1 MATLSLI
8 LRRARTLLWT
18 ALSILIIFAAFLVG
32 MGKLLMP
39 YSERYQPSLET
50 WLSREFGQKVTV
62 ESFDGEWNAFGPRL
76 SLRGLRLQPLSG
88 AAGEVAI
95 ARAAVD
101 LKPLN
106 VFIPGRALY
115 NFLVIGADLRL
126 VRTRQGQYAL
136 SGFGVGGKGKGQE
149 VSGLRKLVGIGELI
163 LENSSLEYI
172 DEKRDVRLNLTAI
185 DARLKLDDEF
195 VSMKIE
201 ARLSDEGTGR
211 VYGEVDASGLLKL
224 AKNSGLQEAHWQVTV
239 RELLLASL
247 QGRLP
252 VNSLLPQEGR
262 VNAEFWCDW
271 SAQSQLQAK
280 GVVDLRSGLL
290 LLDGQ
295 QTPVEHLNTRLAWKF
310 HNKGNW
316 RLDLDE
322 LLYDDGVESWTAPS
336 IALARDLDKD
346 IGLWISAED
355 LPLNVPLKLARNI
368 MASHGTA
375 WPRYLPRSASGN
387 VGGLELVLD
396 RKWRLQLARGTAHL
410 ASISDWGKW
419 PGLRGVDAEID
430 LERGFGTISLH
441 ASRLDVQWPQ
451 MFRDPLAFTF
461 PGCDLDLAWGDRWQV
476 VFHGCSLMNDDLAL
490 MGDVLLAGNEGRP
503 AVDVNVEII
512 RGQMGQL
519 APYWPQGIMSK
530 NVLNWLR
537 RGLLGGEITGGRV
550 QIVGDMDDW
559 PFRQNKGRFEAV
571 TAISGAELDYLAGWP
586 QAQGVDAT
594 ARFAGASMS
603 VEGAIGNIA
612 GAEVRLATADIA
624 DFKAPLL
631 QLRYDAQSTLD
642 TLIGFIV
649 QSPLERR
656 LNADLS
662 RFGFSGPADTSGSL
676 QIPLGATAGEL
687 VVDGQVALRGDRFIE
702 PNSAVVLDAI
712 EGAIQYSQKGLKGS
726 GLRAQFKNRPA
737 RLSLAGDRNAEDRF
751 RADVS
756 GFFDVQDVMPDFLL
770 ESHTE
775 LKRMQGEA
783 DWRVS
788 VVIPAVPAGQDSRAE
803 LVMRS
808 DLIGVAIDL
817 PDPLRKSAGES
828 WPLELHYPLNGLSGL
843 LDLKLGDRMQLR
855 LDTPPTLKNGSG
867 KAVIGRALVRLGD
880 GVTILPTDLPQPGL
894 IRIGGAADSLD
905 LDGWVDLITAR
916 VHEGRGLP
924 SLQLERCEVTAG
936 QMRFLDRLF
945 SDVGIEL
952 SISQGDIKAT
962 FSAADINGQVVFNPA
977 SGASGSL
984 SAEFE
989 RLVMVKPVSGGV
1001 DMKSN
1006 PGELPALHLYARS
1019 FQYAGI
1025 EMGETRIEAY
1035 PTSAGFH
1042 FEKVES
1048 ESDHLSVRAS
1058 GDWLRVDNGQRSD
1071 FSILVTAESLGQL
1084 LHSMGFGPSLEGGQT
1099 MLHFD
1104 AWWPG
1109 SPAAFAL
1116 SRLNGELEFSVSQ
1129 GQITNAGSGTGRILG
1144 LLSIQALPRRL
1155 ALDFRDVFDSGFVFE
1170 EAKGTFHME
1179 NGMAGTDDV
1188 VLSSSAARIT
1198 LSGSTDLVAQQYDQ
1212 VMTIQPGLGN
1222 TLPVIG
1228 ALAGGPGGAAAGL
1241 ALQGLLQKQLG
1252 HASQVRYTITGSWD
1266 QPLIEPIL
1274 KDKTGG

>member
-18 ALSILIIFAAFLVG
+18 ALSILIIFAATMVG

-39 YSERYQPSLET
+39 YSERYQPSLEA
-50 WLSREFGQKVTV
+50 WLSREFGQQVTL
-62 ESFDGEWNAFGPRL
+62 ESFAGEWNAFGPRL

-88 AAGEVAI
+88 GTGEVAI

-106 VFIPGRALY
+106 VFIPGKALY

-126 VRTRQGQYAL
+126 IHTRQGQYVL

-149 VSGLRKLVGIGELI
+149 VSGLRNLVGIGELI
-163 LENSSLEYI
+163 LENSRLEYI
-172 DEKRDVRLNLTAI
+172 DEKHDVHLNLTAI

-201 ARLSDEGTGR
+201 ARLSEEGTGR
-211 VYGEVDASGLLKL
+211 VYGEIDASGLLKL
-224 AKNSGLQEAHWQVTV
+224 ANLSGLEEAHWQVTV

-252 VNSLLPQEGR
+252 VNSMLPREGR

-271 SAQSQLQAK
+271 SAQNPLQVK
-280 GVVDLRSGLL
+280 GVVDLRSGRL
-290 LLDGQ
+290 LLDGKE
-295 QTPVEHLNTRLAWKF
+295 TLIEHLNTRLAWKF
-310 HNKGNW
+310 HTKGDW

-322 LLYDDGVESWTAPS
+322 LLYDDGVEPWTAPS
-336 IALARDLDKD
+336 ITLARDLAADL
-346 IGLWISAED
+346 GLWISAD
-355 LPLNVPLKLARNI
+355 NLPLNVPLKLARNI
-368 MASHGTA
+368 MASYGTP
-375 WPRYLPRSASGN
+375 WPRFLPGSASGN
-387 VGGLELVLD
+387 VAGLELVLD
-396 RKWRLQLARGTAHL
+396 RKWRLKLARGTAHQ

-419 PGLRGVDAEID
+419 PDLRGIDAGID
-430 LERGFGTISLH
+430 LGRGFGTLSLH
-441 ASRLDVQWPQ
+441 ASRLDVHWPR
-451 MFRDPLAFTF
+451 MFRDSLAFTL
-461 PGCDLDLAWGDRWQV
+461 PKCDLDLEWGDRRQV
-476 VFHGCSLMNDDLAL
+476 VFHGCSLINDDLAL
-490 MGDVLLAGNEGRP
+490 TGDFLLAANEGRP

-512 RGQMGQL
+512 RGQLGQL
-519 APYWPQGIMSK
+519 ASYWPRGIMSEK
-530 NVLNWLR
+530 VLNWLWR
-537 RGLLGGEITGGRV
+537 ALLGGDITGGRV

-559 PFRQNKGRFEAV
+559 PFRQNRGRFEAV
-571 TAISGAELDYLAGWP
+571 AQISGAELDYSPGWP
-586 QAQGVDAT
+586 KAQGVDAT
-594 ARFAGASMS
+594 ARFAGASMT
-603 VEGAIGNIA
+603 VKGAIGNIA

-642 TLIGFIV
+642 TLIGFVV
-649 QSPLERR
+649 QSPLDQQI
-656 LNADLS
+656 NANLS
-662 RFGFSGPADTSGSL
+662 RFDFSGPADTSGSL
-676 QIPLGATAGEL
+676 QIPMGTAAGEL
-687 VVDGQVALRGDRFIE
+687 VVDGQVSLHGDRFVD

-712 EGAIQYSQKGLKGS
+712 EGAIQYSQKGIRGS
-726 GLRAQFKNRPA
+726 GLTAQFKNQPA
-737 RLSLAGDRNAEDRF
+737 RLDLAGDRNAEERF

-756 GFFDVQDVMPDFLL
+756 GVFDVQDVLPGFLL
-770 ESHTE
+770 EGYTE
-775 LKRMQGEA
+775 LRRMQGEA

-788 VVIPAVPAGQDSRAE
+788 VVIPAVAAGQDSGAE

-817 PDPLRKSAGES
+817 PDPLRKGAGES

-843 LDLKLGDRMQLR
+843 LDLDLGDRMQLS
-855 LDTPPTLKNGSG
+855 LDTPPALKSGSG
-867 KAVIGRALVRLGD
+867 NAVIGRALVHLGD
-880 GVTILPTDLPQPGL
+880 GASDLPQPGQ
-894 IRIGGAADSLD
+894 IRIEGAADSLD

-936 QMRFLDRLF
+936 QMRFMDRRF
-945 SDVGIEL
+945 SDVGISL
-952 SISQGDIKAT
+952 SIGRGDIKAT
-962 FSAADINGQVVFNPA
+962 FSAADINGQVILSP
-977 SGASGSL
+977 ASGSL

-989 RLVMVKPVSGGV
+989 RLVLAKPVSGGV
-1001 DMKSN
+1001 DVQSN

-1019 FQYAGI
+1019 FQYAGV

-1048 ESDHLSVRAS
+1048 ESDHLNVQAS
-1058 GDWLRVDNGQRSD
+1058 GDWLRVDDGQRSD
-1071 FSILVTAESLGQL
+1071 FSILVTAESLGEL
-1084 LHSMGFGPSLEGGQT
+1084 LHSMDFGSSLEGGQT
-1099 MLHFD
+1099 VLHFD

-1116 SRLNGELEFSVSQ
+1116 SRLNGALEFSVSQ

-1179 NGMAGTDDV
+1179 NGMASTEDV

-1266 QPLIEPIL
+1266 QPLIEPVL
-1274 KDKTGG
+1274 KDKAGG